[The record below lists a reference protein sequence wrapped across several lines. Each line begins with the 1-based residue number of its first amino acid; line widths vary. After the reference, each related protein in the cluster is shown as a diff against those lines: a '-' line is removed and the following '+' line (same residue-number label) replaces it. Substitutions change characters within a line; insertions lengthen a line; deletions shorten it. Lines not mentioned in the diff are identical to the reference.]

1 MTESPNGPGDEPRPE
16 IPRQS
21 GSLKPRAVTEDMN
34 VPSNWGRWGDRD
46 DLGTLNHL
54 SDASR
59 LRGVQAA
66 KTGRTVSMAEPI
78 SPVTIAGGGP
88 TAAAMVV
95 VPTPVMQMVSYDAA
109 TQAYIDVLLLN
120 AHTIT
125 ITHIDA
131 FAHCPVDD
139 MIYPGVPREEAVSG
153 GRVLH
158 GSTAVFADGI
168 TTRGVLLDLAPG
180 DRLEPNHTV
189 TSADFEE
196 AERRQGVRVESGDAL
211 VVRGGWT
218 VAKSIGQPL
227 PGIGLDAIS
236 WMNDREISILASDI
250 GDRPPGFDGDL
261 IPVHFV
267 ALARLGLPIIDNTRV
282 EEVAETAAELGT
294 WEFLFSLGTIP
305 ITGTTGLPVNPL
317 AIF

>member
-1 MTESPNGPGDEPRPE
+1 MTGFPNGPEDV
-16 IPRQS
+16 
-21 GSLKPRAVTEDMN
+21 SLPKIHERTGPTVPRAVTEEMD

-46 DLGTLNHL
+46 ELGTLNHL

-66 KTGRTVSMAEPI
+66 RTGRTVSLAVPV
-78 SPVTIAGGGP
+78 SPVTMAGGGP

-95 VPTPVMQMVSYDAA
+95 VPTPVMQMITYDEA
-109 TQAYIDVLLLN
+109 TQAYVDVLVLN
-120 AHTIT
+120 SHTLSM
-125 ITHIDA
+125 THVDA
-131 FAHCPVDD
+131 FVHCPVDD
-139 MIYPGVPREEAVSG
+139 KIYPGVPRQEAVSA
-153 GRVLH
+153 GRVHH
-158 GSTAVFADGI
+158 GSTSVYADGI

-180 DRLEPNHTV
+180 GKLEPGYTV
-189 TSADFEE
+189 TAADFEE

-218 VAKSIGQPL
+218 IVESLGQPL
-227 PGIGLDAIS
+227 PAIS
-236 WMNDREISILASDI
+236 LDGIRWMNDREIALLASDI

-261 IPVHFV
+261 IPLHYV
-267 ALARLGLPIIDNTRV
+267 ALSRLGLPIIDNARV
-282 EEVAETAAELGT
+282 EEVAEACAELGR

-305 ITGTTGLPVNPL
+305 ITGATGLPVNPL